1 VPGERLEMARQLG
14 GGRTADR
21 PKTAKGRPDPTNLA
35 LCQRERLLCFLT
47 PSHEVLGNR
56 ARAAGIENL

>member
-1 VPGERLEMARQLG
+1 MPEERWEMAHQLA

-21 PKTAKGRPDPTNLA
+21 PKTAKSRPDPTNRA
-35 LCQRERLLCFLT
+35 LSQRERLLCFLA
-47 PSHEVLGNR
+47 PAHEVAGNR